1 MDTQPLKNKKPVL
14 RRREV
19 IQGAAGAGILLA
31 LGAYGSYSRADTFI
45 RPPGVR
51 SDKDFFERCLRCDR
65 CRSVCPTHVIRSGK
79 LEDGLTEIRSPIMD
93 FHLGHCD
100 FCSKCIEVC
109 SLGALQPIDK
119 EKEKIGLAELT
130 EICIAL
136 RTGGC
141 TKCHEECPYDAIS
154 LDDQKRPVID
164 PEVCNG
170 CGMCEYVCPANVFQS
185 SARRGM
191 RGIEVVPRRVS
202 SVPSEEKG
210 NV

>member
-19 IQGAAGAGILLA
+19 IQGAAGVGILLA
-31 LGAYGSYSRADTFI
+31 LGAYGSHSRADTFI

-130 EICIAL
+130 EICLHFAPEGVQSAMKSVLMMRFLWTIRNGPLLIRKFA
-136 RTGGC
+136 TDA
-141 TKCHEECPYDAIS
+141 EC
-154 LDDQKRPVID
+154 
-164 PEVCNG
+164 
-170 CGMCEYVCPANVFQS
+170 
-185 SARRGM
+185 
-191 RGIEVVPRRVS
+191 VS
-202 SVPSEEKG
+202 MFVRQTFFSRLPG
-210 NV
+210 AA